1 VVAASWGLR
10 APILVGV
17 PVLAAAAAICF
28 VTMRG
33 HGEPGQA
40 QEG

>member
-1 VVAASWGLR
+1 MVAASWGLR

-17 PVLAAAAAICF
+17 PVLAAAAICF